1 MKLNI
6 KKIIVCSIVL
16 SNFQI
21 NNALATGW
29 ELPNK
34 PDNLPDD
41 LEEVSTSLTDWLLGF
56 IVSIAVLMLIWGGIQ
71 YVGSSGDQDKAR
83 NAKQTIKYAL
93 MGLIIAGIAYAT
105 VRIVVTGIL

>member
-1 MKLNI
+1 MFLFNI
-6 KKIIVCSIVL
+6 QANVT
-16 SNFQI
+16 
-21 NNALATGW
+21 LAASGW
-29 ELPNK
+29 S
-34 PDNLPDD
+34 LPDKPSHLPGN
-41 LEEVSTSLTDWLLGF
+41 LENVSTSLTEWLLGF
-56 IVSIAVLMLIWGGIQ
+56 IVSIAVLTLIWGGLQ